1 MYKNFVCVTDRK
13 ISRAP
18 FLQQIETICALRPK
32 ALILRE
38 KDLTEAEYTQLALKV
53 QAVCKNYG
61 VKFIVHTFWRAGLA
75 LGADDAHMPLPVCT
89 AMTAA
94 CVRLQAGRFG
104 VSVHS
109 AEEAKT
115 ALALGAAYLTAG
127 HIYESGCK
135 QGVPPRGPA
144 FLKEICTLSPVP
156 VYAIG
161 GIGLNKEQ
169 LEEVLACGAAGA
181 CVRSAFMRL

>member
-1 MYKNFVCVTDRK
+1 MRDNLLQIAATKISAGVSTGIGTHSKQEREGDEQFEIDDNRSVDEVFNSIKKAGMYKNFVCVTDRK

-38 KDLTEAEYTQLALKV
+38 KDLTEAEYTQLAQKV

-75 LGADDAHMPLPVCT
+75 LGADGAHLPLPVCA

-94 CVRLQAGRFG
+94 ERSLAFPYTVR
-104 VSVHS
+104 
-109 AEEAKT
+109 K
-115 ALALGAAYLTAG
+115 
-127 HIYESGCK
+127 K
-135 QGVPPRGPA
+135 QGR
-144 FLKEICTLSPVP
+144 
-156 VYAIG
+156 
-161 GIGLNKEQ
+161 
-169 LEEVLACGAAGA
+169 
-181 CVRSAFMRL
+181 RLLWARHI

>member
-38 KDLTEAEYTQLALKV
+38 KDLTEAEYVQLAQKV
-53 QAVCKNYG
+53 QAVCENYG

-75 LGADDAHMPLPVCT
+75 LDADGVHLPLTVCT

-94 CVRLQAGRFG
+94 ERLEAGYFG

-109 AEEAKT
+109 AEEAKA

-127 HIYESGCK
+127 HIYASSCK
-135 QGVPPRGPA
+135 EGVPPRGLA
-144 FLKEICTLSPVP
+144 FLKEICALNPVP

-161 GIGLNKEQ
+161 GIGFEQ
-169 LEEVLACGAAGA
+169 AQLDEVLACGAAGA
-181 CVRSAFMRL
+181 CMRSAFMRL

>member
-1 MYKNFVCVTDRK
+1 MYKNFICVTDRK

-38 KDLTEAEYTQLALKV
+38 KDLTEAEYTQLAQKV
-53 QAVCKNYG
+53 QAVCKNYD

-75 LGADDAHMPLPVCT
+75 LDADGVHLPLPVCT

-94 CVRLQAGRFG
+94 ERLQAGHFG
-104 VSVHS
+104 ISVHN

-115 ALALGAAYLTAG
+115 GACFGRGIFNSRAYLRKQLQTGRTAARP
-127 HIYESGCK
+127 
-135 QGVPPRGPA
+135 GVFKGNLHAEP
-144 FLKEICTLSPVP
+144 
-156 VYAIG
+156 
-161 GIGLNKEQ
+161 
-169 LEEVLACGAAGA
+169 GA
-181 CVRSAFMRL
+181 CLCHWRHRA

>member
-1 MYKNFVCVTDRK
+1 MYKNFICVTDRK

-18 FLQQIETICALRPK
+18 FLQQIESICALRPK

-38 KDLTEAEYTQLALKV
+38 KDLTEAEYAQLAQMV

-61 VKFIVHTFWRAGLA
+61 VKFIVHTFWREGLA
-75 LGADDAHMPLPVCT
+75 LGADGVHLPLPVCT

-94 CVRLQAGRFG
+94 ERLEAGYFG

-109 AEEAKT
+109 AEEAKA

-127 HIYESGCK
+127 HIYASSCK
-135 QGVPPRGPA
+135 EGVPPRGLA
-144 FLKEICTLSPVP
+144 FLKEVCVLSPVP

-161 GIGLNKEQ
+161 GIGFEQ
-169 LEEVLACGAAGA
+169 AQLDEVLACGAAGA
-181 CVRSAFMRL
+181 CVRSAFMRR

>member
-1 MYKNFVCVTDRK
+1 MYKNFVCVTDRR

-38 KDLTEAEYTQLALKV
+38 KDLTEAEYMQLAQKV
-53 QAVCKNYG
+53 QAICKTCG
-61 VKFIVHTFWRAGLA
+61 VKFIVHTFRRVGLA
-75 LGADDAHMPLPVCT
+75 LDADGVHLPLPVCA

-94 CVRLQAGRFG
+94 ERLQAGYFG
-104 VSVHS
+104 ISVHS
-109 AEEAKT
+109 AEEAK
-115 ALALGAAYLTAG
+115 AAIKFGAAYLTAG
-127 HIYESGCK
+127 HIYASSCK

-144 FLKEICTLSPVP
+144 FFKEICSLSPVP